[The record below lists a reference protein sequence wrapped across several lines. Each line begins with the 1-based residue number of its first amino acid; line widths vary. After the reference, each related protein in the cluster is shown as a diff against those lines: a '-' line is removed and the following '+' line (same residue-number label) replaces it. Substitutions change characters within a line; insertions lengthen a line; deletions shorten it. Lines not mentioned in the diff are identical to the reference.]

1 MRKIFLTLAIVSSLF
16 CSSCTTRI
24 AGMTMISDRNIRT
37 KDVKVSELPKTKNV
51 VGESKKFVFLFVP
64 FGTPTIKEAL
74 DDALTKADGDLM
86 IDASLYTSNWWFLI
100 GQTGF
105 ELRGTVVNTQE
116 GAKK

>member
-16 CSSCTTRI
+16 CSACTTRI

-74 DDALTKADGDLM
+74 DDALTKADGDLYF
-86 IDASLYTSNWWFLI
+86 ICFYYLSCCRSSLSFSSAFFSIRDT
-100 GQTGF
+100 
-105 ELRGTVVNTQE
+105 
-116 GAKK
+116 